1 MSGRVL
7 APVAAGVVGAMVA
20 GLVAVAGAAGDGVP
34 DPEGGTIPPPPP
46 ATTAPAPPPA
56 AGGAPRIVQF
66 HAPRR
71 FWCLPAHPGQAQVT
85 IGWSVPAATAVT
97 VLVDG
102 RRVPLRIRRR
112 APFAVLAG
120 TPSGIG
126 ATVVFAC
133 RSGTRHRVEIR
144 WRAGDS
150 PPARKVVSIRRAGRR

>member
-1 MSGRVL
+1 MSGRML

-20 GLVAVAGAAGDGVP
+20 GLVAVAGAAGDDAP
-34 DPEGGTIPPPPP
+34 DPEGGTIPPPP

-56 AGGAPRIVQF
+56 ADGAPRVAQF

-85 IGWSVPAATAVT
+85 IGWSVPAATAVA

-102 RRVPLRIRRR
+102 RRVPLGLRRR
-112 APFAVLAG
+112 PPFAVLAG
-120 TPSGIG
+120 TPAGIG

-133 RSGTRHRVEIR
+133 RPRTRHRIEIR

-150 PPARKVVSIRRAGRR
+150 PAARRVVSVRRAGRR